1 MWRGVISLGM
11 IAIPVRLYVA
21 TESHS
26 ISFRQLCAEHVSL
39 IRNKRWCL
47 ASEHEVPYAEVVRG
61 YEVSPDNYVVI
72 EDSDF
77 ENVPQPTALPRQAVA
92 ETGMIA
98 IARIVFRDREHLCS
112 LHAVK
117 HPIRAS
123 TFGSATEDQT
133 LVAPRPVRS
142 PQCNSPEGRRRR
154 MPVVRCLGDR
164 GRFGQGR

>member
-1 MWRGVISLGM
+1 MWRGVIRLGM

-61 YEVSPDNYVVI
+61 YEVS

-112 LHAVK
+112 LNAVK

-133 LVAPRPVRS
+133 LVVPRPVRS